1 MGKRENPKYLITR
14 EQLFFEPQRSFND
27 ICENVCLLPETLNCQ
42 AALVRM
48 RQDNADI
55 ALLVDEVGHPTG
67 HVTLHDVLDAWLA
80 PTCDVTSK
88 DLDLTN
94 LAGTTP
100 IKDVFHLLGRNL
112 QDIQDLDV
120 QTIGGWVLKHIGRMP
135 ARGETL
141 EHDGLEIYV
150 KDTSPRHIKR
160 LKITPRSVPL
170 NKENTK

>member
-1 MGKRENPKYLITR
+1 
-14 EQLFFEPQRSFND
+14 
-27 ICENVCLLPETLNCQ
+27 
-42 AALVRM
+42 M
-48 RQDNADI
+48 RQDNADMAI
-55 ALLVDEVGHPTG
+55 LVDEVGHATG

-80 PTCDVTSK
+80 PTPDVTRE

-100 IKDVFHLLGRNL
+100 IKDVFHLLGRSL

-141 EHDGLEIYV
+141 QQDGLEIYV
-150 KDTSPRHIKR
+150 MDTSPRHIKR
-160 LKITPRSVPL
+160 LKITPCSGPL
-170 NKENTK
+170 NKEHSQ